1 MPVDETT
8 ARENRGIEFQR
19 LGGYRKC
26 RHKYS
31 LDDYLVIDLILY
43 PAADTCNTFE
53 SNLTVTQGYI
63 ALHTYSEWIFSI
75 FS

>member
-1 MPVDETT
+1 MKAQHGKD
-8 ARENRGIEFQR
+8 RGIEFQR

-53 SNLTVTQGYI
+53 SNLTVTVI
-63 ALHTYSEWIFSI
+63 VLHTYSEWIFSI